1 MSDRIRCPWAETNRL
16 QMAYHDTEWGVPL
29 HDDRR
34 LFEFLVLEGAQAG
47 LSWDTILKKREH
59 YRAAFADFDP
69 SKVARYDDTKVT
81 ELLANSGIVRNR
93 LKIAAA
99 ITNAR
104 AFLEVQREFGSFDRY
119 VWRFVEGRPMQ
130 NASTRIDEI
139 PSSSLESDT
148 MSRELK
154 RRGFSFV
161 GSTICYAFMQAVG
174 MVNDHLLSCFRYCEL
189 KCHDKAAS

>member
-1 MSDRIRCPWAETNRL
+1 LGYDSQE
-16 QMAYHDTEWGVPL
+16 
-29 HDDRR
+29 
-34 LFEFLVLEGAQAG
+34 
-47 LSWDTILKKREH
+47 REH

-119 VWRFVEGRPMQ
+119 VWRFVKPIFDTFPTFRGGSRRRYWLPGREGESVM
-130 NASTRIDEI
+130 
-139 PSSSLESDT
+139 SLQSEN
-148 MSRELK
+148 
-154 RRGFSFV
+154 
-161 GSTICYAFMQAVG
+161 I
-174 MVNDHLLSCFRYCEL
+174 
-189 KCHDKAAS
+189 